1 MSDNRVRIWFALFV
15 LVVFCAGL
23 AGGVLIDRALG
34 RRAAFD
40 RGGPRGAMDFGPGG
54 PGPGGPGPGGGPGG
68 RGGGPPPRM
77 LVERLAGELNLTSE
91 QRTKVEEIL
100 TARRARLETVQREV
114 RERFETEQ
122 QALRDEIRAVL
133 TPDSSRSSTP
143 TSASAGV
150 SGAAGRRDSRLVPSG
165 RPSFRRCAR
174 RRTEPRAFI

>member
-34 RRAAFD
+34 RRAAAFD

-54 PGPGGPGPGGGPGG
+54 RAGRGRWPGGPGGPGGR
-68 RGGGPPPRM
+68 RGGSPRM

-114 RERFETEQ
+114 R
-122 QALRDEIRAVL
+122 DVS
-133 TPDSSRSSTP
+133 TPSSRHCATR
-143 TSASAGV
+143 SARS
-150 SGAAGRRDSRLVPSG
+150 
-165 RPSFRRCAR
+165 
-174 RRTEPRAFI
+174 

>member
-1 MSDNRVRIWFALFV
+1 MSDNRVRVWFALFV

-34 RRAAFD
+34 RRAAAFD

-54 PGPGGPGPGGGPGG
+54 PSGPGGPGARRSG
-68 RGGGPPPRM
+68 PPRM

-114 RERFETEQ
+114 RERFDTEQ

-133 TPDSSRSSTP
+133 TPDQQQKFDANERDR
-143 TSASAGV
+143 GRF
-150 SGAAGRRDSRLVPSG
+150 GRRGP
-165 RPSFRRCAR
+165 
-174 RRTEPRAFI
+174 PR